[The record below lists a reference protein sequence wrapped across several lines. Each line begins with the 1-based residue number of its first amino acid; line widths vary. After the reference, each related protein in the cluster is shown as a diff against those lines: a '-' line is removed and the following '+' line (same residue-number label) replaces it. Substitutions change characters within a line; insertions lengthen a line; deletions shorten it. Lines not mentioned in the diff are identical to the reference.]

1 MWESVACV
9 DFKFVDDGGGN
20 WSSASS
26 VGDIRVGGHVF
37 DGRKVPGTPT
47 KIAHGFFPPPN
58 GRNTTHGGWGDLHF
72 DSNEYYVC
80 RADDPVPNSFFRGF
94 LIFKVALHEIGHCLG
109 EYSGLENHNGVTS
122 FCRP

>member
-58 GRNTTHGGWGDLHF
+58 VSRFCMWLCNLSHDYHRDGTLRTAVGETCTSIATNTTSVAQMTQCRTPF
-72 DSNEYYVC
+72 SEDS
-80 RADDPVPNSFFRGF
+80 
-94 LIFKVALHEIGHCLG
+94 
-109 EYSGLENHNGVTS
+109 
-122 FCRP
+122 